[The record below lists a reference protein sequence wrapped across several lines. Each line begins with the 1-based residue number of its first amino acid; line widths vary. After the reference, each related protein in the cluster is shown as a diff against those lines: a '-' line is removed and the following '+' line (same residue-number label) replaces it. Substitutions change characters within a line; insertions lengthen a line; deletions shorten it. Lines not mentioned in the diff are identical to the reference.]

1 MIQLQSI
8 FFMKN
13 EQDPAEKDNK
23 EGKKV
28 KDNEYTPQEQKFADG
43 EGSKLDKLIDKQEKE
58 EGK

>member
-1 MIQLQSI
+1 
-8 FFMKN
+8 MKN